1 MVSKLLKHPNKKSK
15 QAEIAIGHLLLSH
28 VSRTSSLSK
37 VGLGA
42 IALQL
47 ALGEAFWS
55 CANERKFM
63 ERRMLIESSK
73 R

>member
-28 VSRTSSLSK
+28 VSPPSSLSK

-63 ERRMLIESSK
+63 SAEC
-73 R
+73 